1 MIFHLQSK
9 LGTRSII
16 ILVLIYLFSNCT
28 TCYSS
33 CTKGCDLALASLFIW
48 PEVYLPIISQ
58 LFDNISYSDILD
70 WNTNITSTFIPTES
84 RVNVAFPCDCINNG
98 EFLGRVFPYN
108 ARVNDTYD
116 LIATRRYSSL
126 TTKESL
132 MRDNSYPGNSIP
144 DDVTLKVTVN
154 CSCGNKDVS
163 KDYGLFITYPM
174 RPGENLSSIALA
186 TNTSSRLIEMYNPRV
201 NFSAGSGLL
210 YIPGR
215 DKVGNYPPIPTSKG
229 SSGKIVAGIAV
240 VALAGVLLLV
250 CIIYVRIYR
259 KKEQKV
265 AANIPASSGQSDPPS
280 PGLSGIDVD
289 KSVDFS
295 YKELAEATNNFCIS
309 NKIGEGGFGAVY
321 CAELR
326 GKKAAIKRMNR
337 EGRTEFLAELKILT
351 RVHHLN
357 LVSLI
362 GYCIERSLFL
372 VYEFIENGN
381 LSQHLRGK
389 DILPWSKRVQI
400 ALDSARGL
408 EYIHEH
414 TVPVY
419 IHRDVKSANILINNN
434 FHAKIGD
441 FGLAKLVES
450 GNPTLHSRFLGTFG
464 YMPPEYGHSG
474 VVSCKVDVYAF
485 GVVLYELISSKE
497 AIVKEDGVDAPRSL
511 VAVFDEAHSHPNQIE
526 GITTLIDPK
535 LGDNYPLDSVYKMS
549 QLAKACTEKRPQMR
563 PTMKSVVVSLM
574 ALSLPTED

>member
-1 MIFHLQSK
+1 
-9 LGTRSII
+9 
-16 ILVLIYLFSNCT
+16 
-28 TCYSS
+28 
-33 CTKGCDLALASLFIW
+33 
-48 PEVYLPIISQ
+48 
-58 LFDNISYSDILD
+58 
-70 WNTNITSTFIPTES
+70 
-84 RVNVAFPCDCINNG
+84 
-98 EFLGRVFPYN
+98 
-108 ARVNDTYD
+108 
-116 LIATRRYSSL
+116 
-126 TTKESL
+126 
-132 MRDNSYPGNSIP
+132 MRDNRYPNNSIP
-144 DDVTLKVTVN
+144 KDVTLKVTVN

-174 RPGENLSSIALA
+174 RPGENLSSITLA
-186 TNTSSRLIEMYNPRV
+186 TNTSSRLIEMYNPKV

-215 DKVGNYPPIPTSKG
+215 DKLGNYPPLPNSKG
-229 SSGKIVAGIAV
+229 SSGKIIAAIAV
-240 VALAGVLLLV
+240 VALAGVLILV
-250 CIIYVRIYR
+250 GIIYVRIYR
-259 KKEQKV
+259 KKDQKDE
-265 AANIPASSGQSDPPS
+265 ASIPASSGQSSPPS
-280 PGLSGIDVD
+280 PVSGINVD
-289 KSVDFS
+289 RSVEFS
-295 YKELAEATNNFCIS
+295 YKELAKATDNFSIS
-309 NKIGEGGFGAVY
+309 NKIGEGGYGAVY
-321 CAELR
+321 YAELR

-337 EGRTEFLAELKILT
+337 QGTTEFLAELKILT

-362 GYCIERSLFL
+362 GFCIERSLFL

-389 DILPWSKRVQI
+389 DVLPWSRRVQI

-450 GNPTLHSRFLGTFG
+450 GTPTLRSRFLGTFG

-497 AIVKEDGVDAPRSL
+497 AIVKEDGVAAPKSL

-526 GITTLIDPK
+526 GISRLIDPK
-535 LGDNYPLDSVYKMS
+535 LGDNYPLIQFIRYNPKLFNYCTTLLPISLSLRPIACLLQMA

-563 PTMKSVVVSLM
+563 PTMKSVVVSLIT
-574 ALSLPTED
+574 LSFPTED